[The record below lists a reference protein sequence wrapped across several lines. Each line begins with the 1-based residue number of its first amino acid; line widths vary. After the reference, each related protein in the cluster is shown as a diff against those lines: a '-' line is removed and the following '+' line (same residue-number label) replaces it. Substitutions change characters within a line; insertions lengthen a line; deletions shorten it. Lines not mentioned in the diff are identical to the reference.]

1 MKGWTY
7 VRTYARRTIFS
18 EPKFLGCTVYRIN
31 NLTHGDPLIIK
42 IMEMIV
48 IMIMIT
54 IMIITMMMITTILM
68 IMIIITIIIIL
79 MIIIIVI
86 TILTMK

>member
-1 MKGWTY
+1 MD
-7 VRTYARRTIFS
+7 VRTDVSPTDDFLRTKIS
-18 EPKFLGCTVYRIN
+18 WMHSLPN
-31 NLTHGDPLIIK
+31 NLTHGAPLINK

-54 IMIITMMMITTILM
+54 IMIITMMMMTTMLI

-79 MIIIIVI
+79 MIIIILI